1 MRVVRSCALALFALS
16 GCAGGQTVTR
26 AEVADLRQRLDDQ
39 ARRAAG
45 AEHKI
50 DELENRVFLLTDQ
63 LESAKVASLHRG
75 TKVLSSLSA
84 APALPVVTLKP
95 DGATSAA
102 HDDGSAGEDIEFAGA
117 ARSSE
122 PEYVRPSLHL
132 DGDARPTSSRRGAS
146 GASAAAAAA
155 RAVELPASHDGENL
169 GVAAVPPIS
178 GAAKA
183 AAVSLSRLAERS
195 APAGEPLALYRAAYD
210 DLRAGRHEEAAR
222 QFRDFVKRYPRH
234 DYADNAQYW
243 LGEVYYDQKRYDE
256 AAPEF
261 RAVVS
266 RWPTGNKA
274 PDAML
279 KLGFTLAA
287 EGKTAEARTMLRELP
302 SAYPHTEAA
311 RLAEERLAQ
320 LSSTEGSK

>member
-1 MRVVRSCALALFALS
+1 MPAP
-16 GCAGGQTVTR
+16 
-26 AEVADLRQRLDDQ
+26 
-39 ARRAAG
+39 
-45 AEHKI
+45 
-50 DELENRVFLLTDQ
+50 
-63 LESAKVASLHRG
+63 
-75 TKVLSSLSA
+75 SSN
-84 APALPVVTLKP
+84 
-95 DGATSAA
+95 D
-102 HDDGSAGEDIEFAGA
+102 
-117 ARSSE
+117 
-122 PEYVRPSLHL
+122 
-132 DGDARPTSSRRGAS
+132 
-146 GASAAAAAA
+146 
-155 RAVELPASHDGENL
+155 NL
-169 GVAAVPPIS
+169 GVAAVPPIH
-178 GAAKA
+178 AAGSA
-183 AAVSLSRLAERS
+183 PVASAHVAAERS

-243 LGEVYYDQKRYDE
+243 LGEVYYDQKRFDE

-261 RAVVS
+261 RAVVQ

-287 EGKTAEARTMLRELP
+287 EGKATEARTILRELP

-320 LSSTEGSK
+320 LSSTEGTK

>member
-1 MRVVRSCALALFALS
+1 MRVIGSCAFVFLALS
-16 GCAGGQTVTR
+16 GCAGGQTVTH
-26 AEVADLRQRLDDQ
+26 AEVADLRQRLDDE
-39 ARRAAG
+39 ARRAANS
-45 AEHKI
+45 EHKI

-75 TKVLSSLSA
+75 TKVLPAL
-84 APALPVVTLKP
+84 PALPVVTLKP
-95 DGATSAA
+95 DGTTPAA
-102 HDDGSAGEDIEFAGA
+102 HDDGTTIGGDDIEFAGA

-122 PEYVRPSLHL
+122 PDLVRPSLRL
-132 DGDARPTSSRRGAS
+132 DGDTRPAATTSHRSS
-146 GASAAAAAA
+146 ASAS
-155 RAVELPASHDGENL
+155 REVELPAPSGNDNL
-169 GVAAVPPIS
+169 GVAAVPPIH
-178 GAAKA
+178 AAGNA
-183 AAVSLSRLAERS
+183 SPASHPAERS

-222 QFRDFVKRYPRH
+222 QFRDFVKRYPHH

-243 LGEVYYDQKRYDE
+243 LGEVYYDQKRFDE

-261 RAVVS
+261 RAVVQ

-287 EGKTAEARTMLRELP
+287 EGKTPEARTILRELP

-320 LSSTEGSK
+320 LSSTEGTK